1 MHLWRVSHGHVLW
14 SQALE
19 RPECLGLLRDT
30 GSALYPPPTHTH
42 TAEEGQS
49 LGILDQEEAWTKQ
62 GRKERRLLGQPQEAL
77 GLSAALQLGDN
88 FLDAELPYET
98 FGPQNELSFLVGSH
112 KVP

>member
-1 MHLWRVSHGHVLW
+1 MRSGPGPWRGPSVWACSGTQGRHCT
-14 SQALE
+14 S
-19 RPECLGLLRDT
+19 
-30 GSALYPPPTHTH
+30 PPHTH

-49 LGILDQEEAWTKQ
+49 LGVLDQEEAWTKQ

-77 GLSAALQLGDN
+77 GLSTALQLGDN
-88 FLDAELPYET
+88 FLDAELPDET

>member
-1 MHLWRVSHGHVLW
+1 MSGLAQGHRVGTV
-14 SQALE
+14 
-19 RPECLGLLRDT
+19 
-30 GSALYPPPTHTH
+30 PPHTHTH

-49 LGILDQEEAWTKQ
+49 LGVLDQEEAWTKQ

-77 GLSAALQLGDN
+77 GLSTALQLGDN
-88 FLDAELPYET
+88 FLDAELPDET